1 VVDGRYAPGR
11 YIASF
16 AGFVPARRPAL
27 VAAIVIDEPRPPL
40 YHGGQVA
47 APAFAAM
54 VEPILLYLGV
64 APDRAEPER
73 WPGETG
79 GVRLALAKSEEL
91 AG

>member
-1 VVDGRYAPGR
+1 
-11 YIASF
+11 
-16 AGFVPARRPAL
+16 VPARRPAL

-47 APAFAAM
+47 APAFAAIA
-54 VEPILLYLGV
+54 EPVLLYLGV

-73 WPGETG
+73 WPGEAD
-79 GVRLALAKSEEL
+79 GVRVALVRGEEL